1 MSNNG
6 MPMIHPH
13 AAGIDIGTQNLHV
26 STDGITVKVFST
38 FTESMF
44 ELVDYL
50 KEESIQTV
58 AMEATGVLWM
68 PLYDVLESFGFEVY
82 LVNGRHVS
90 NIPAQKSDFKDSR
103 WLQKIHSYGLLRGS
117 FIPSEEIRELR
128 TYVRQRENLID
139 SSSQSIQMMQKAF
152 EKMNIKLHN
161 VISDIKGKSGILI
174 IEAIL
179 RGERNVNTLVGLCES
194 SILKTKAKEV
204 KLSLQGTYKKD
215 NVFLLK
221 QAYESYKFSQ
231 GQIKMCDVE
240 IDLLLTRIT
249 DDYPKPPASPPSTS
263 RHNQPEITNF
273 HEKMVQMTNG
283 RDATVLPGLSDKT
296 ILKLVSEL
304 GTDLSKWPSEQ
315 HFASWLGLSPRKN
328 QSGKMN
334 RNKRASA
341 KTIAGQ
347 IFRESAYSIA
357 NSKYIALKGFYNR
370 LKSKHGYKIAIKAT
384 ARKISV
390 LFYRFMVHGLDYVE
404 KGLKEYEEQYKQR
417 TFKSMIKKAQAI
429 GYELV
434 AIT

>member
-38 FTESMF
+38 FTESMV
-44 ELVDYL
+44 ELVKYL
-50 KEESIQTV
+50 NEKSIQTV

-68 PLYDVLESFGFEVY
+68 PLYDVLESAGFEVY

-103 WLQKIHSYGLLRGS
+103 WLQKVHSYGLLRGS
-117 FIPSEEIRELR
+117 FIPNEEIRELR
-128 TYVRQRENLID
+128 TYVRQRESLID

-152 EKMNIKLHN
+152 EIMNIKLHN
-161 VISDIKGKSGILI
+161 VISDIKGKSGIQI

-204 KLSLQGTYKKD
+204 KLSLQGTYKKEY
-215 NVFLLK
+215 VFLLK

-231 GQIKMCDVE
+231 SQIKMCDVE

-249 DDYPKPPASPPSTS
+249 DGYPKPPASAPSTS

-273 HEKMVQMTNG
+273 HEKIVQMTNG
-283 RDATVLPGLSDKT
+283 RNATVLPGLSDKT
-296 ILKLVSEL
+296 ILKLVAEL
-304 GTDLSKWPSEQ
+304 GTDLTKWPSEQ

-334 RNKRASA
+334 RNKRACV

-370 LKSKHGYKIAIKAT
+370 LKSKHGYKVAIKAT

-390 LFYRFMVHGLDYVE
+390 LFYRFMVNGLEYVE
-404 KGLKEYEEQYKQR
+404 KGLQEYEEQYKQI
-417 TFKSMIKKAQAI
+417 TLKNMAKKAHSI